1 MKTGVIVLAHRP
13 VPETVRV
20 AQWYADRLSE
30 RGRRNVRVAYHSGA
44 PYSDDVLREMN
55 AGGINT
61 VVVLPLL
68 VAEGNLSVWEM
79 PKRIGMPDN
88 SCS

>member
-1 MKTGVIVLAHRP
+1 MISGVIVLAHRP

-20 AQWYADRLSE
+20 AEWYAERLRE
-30 RGRRNVRVAYHSGA
+30 RGRKNVRIAYHGGE

-55 AGGINT
+55 SEGINT
-61 VVVLPLL
+61 VVILPLL
-68 VAEGNLSVWEM
+68 VAEGDLSVWSM